1 MKELKHSKF
10 KNTGILFE
18 LLTRQITADIIE
30 GTNSKATAI
39 LKRYFSKEKEL
50 YKEYIL
56 YNTLMNEKFASEQKS
71 SMLIET
77 IIGAR
82 KRLNKQRL
90 HEEKFNLIK
99 ELKESLDLENFFRT
113 PIPEYKVYA
122 SIYKLFEYSDDDNP
136 LDIVRSKSTL
146 MDSITRQSK
155 QSATKN
161 EFELLENSYQN
172 EAEDVRILAYKIL
185 VNKFNEKYGFLG
197 ENQKNTL
204 RHFILNI
211 SNSNNLK
218 NFVVSEVSDIELFIV
233 ENKEK
238 VEDSILKI
246 KLNELLKLTSSLKE
260 TKFVNDEI
268 ITKLLKLQ
276 ELKNELGRIL

>member
-30 GTNSKATAI
+30 GTNSKATSI
-39 LKRYFSKEKEL
+39 LKRYFSKDKEL
-50 YKEYIL
+50 YKEYVL
-56 YNTLMNEKFASEQKS
+56 YSTLLNEKVSSEHKS
-71 SMLIET
+71 SILIET
-77 IIGAR
+77 IINAR
-82 KRLNKQRL
+82 KKLNRSTLQ
-90 HEEKFNLIK
+90 EEKFNLIK
-99 ELKESLDLENFFRT
+99 ELKENFDIENFFKT
-113 PIPEYKVYA
+113 SIPEYKVYA

-136 LDIVRSKSTL
+136 LDIVRSKTTL
-146 MDSITRQSK
+146 MDSITK
-155 QSATKN
+155 QAKPIDDDV

-172 EAEDVRILAYKIL
+172 EPEDVRLLSYRIL

-218 NFVVSEVSDIELFIV
+218 KFIVSEVSDIESYLLQNS
-233 ENKEK
+233 NKI
-238 VEDSILKI
+238 EDSVIKI
-246 KLNELLKLTSSLKE
+246 KLNELLKLTSTLKE
-260 TKFVNDEI
+260 VKSVNDEV

-276 ELKNELGRIL
+276 ELKNEIGRIL